1 MSGAVSMISSFCP
14 VICTSRMDQTRSFY
28 GRLFG
33 LTVAHATPWYTA
45 LARSGERRPA
55 LALLDHTHPALPEAF
70 RTPMRAV
77 RITLDVEDRPG
88 LWERLAADGAV
99 RDGAPGHASL
109 VDPNGVRVDVLVARP
124 AS

>member
-1 MSGAVSMISSFCP
+1 MITSLCP

-33 LTVAHATPWYTA
+33 LTVAYASPWYTA
-45 LARSGERRPA
+45 LARTGERRPT

-88 LWERLAADGAV
+88 LWESLTADGAV
-99 RDGAPGHASL
+99 RADDPRHGSL
-109 VDPNGVRVDVLVARP
+109 IDPNGVRIDIQVA
-124 AS
+124 